1 MKKIVDAVVN
11 PAIIEMAGEETFDFV
26 QEWVE
31 KTRTQSLRKL
41 LNVEEKR
48 EARNEKVPSLA

>member
-1 MKKIVDAVVN
+1 MKKIVDVVVN

-31 KTRTQSLRKL
+31 KTRT
-41 LNVEEKR
+41 
-48 EARNEKVPSLA
+48 